1 MMMIATLILVTF
13 LFAWILTSILKI
25 KQQYY
30 AFQQINANDW
40 HIDKPPQP
48 IFFIQFVNALGLG
61 CGSTCFVS
69 FMIFVLDR
77 TLVQPALTKSLKAM
91 KEADEQGILD
101 PILCN
106 EEARNAMKERLETYY
121 NDIYHSPT
129 LNVISKLLN
138 YAAAYQCLTHHY
150 ELLSI
155 FMERATELSKETVQQ
170 PVFIVSFPRTG
181 TTILHRT
188 MSLDRTRFRNF
199 DLSDMVSPLPKP
211 IPRWDIEGRQ
221 EKAKEGQ
228 ALLDSISAIFPG
240 FAECLETMHGFRA
253 DEADEDLGWYDTG
266 LGHMYMDPLMKLYM
280 QNRATP
286 EGMSK
291 LESKEVA
298 KYRYAWLAMVM
309 KLYQYTDKVEWET
322 RKKEAMSGE
331 HGEGGTS
338 NAVDEESPLSTP
350 SQMTYE
356 GPCPTEHL
364 PWLMKDPNHSAY
376 LPELLEQFPDAKFI
390 FTHRAPGEIVPS
402 MAKLFVIF
410 TSVDFIPY
418 SPGTSSKEWGIE
430 TNRRMKHY
438 CDGLVDFT
446 KSQSKG
452 SPLSLQS
459 VGKNLKRSTSTRRI
473 DMYFKNLV
481 EDVPSSI
488 CNIYKQFYPD
498 QPGPSDDAM
507 EKFKIYLEKNAR
519 EKHGN
524 QRRSLKDFHLTKD
537 DVAYH
542 AYNDLFLS
550 AYK

>member
-1 MMMIATLILVTF
+1 ML
-13 LFAWILTSILKI
+13 
-25 KQQYY
+25 Y
-30 AFQQINANDW
+30 
-40 HIDKPPQP
+40 
-48 IFFIQFVNALGLG
+48 
-61 CGSTCFVS
+61 
-69 FMIFVLDR
+69 VLDR
-77 TLVQPALTKSLKAM
+77 TVVQPALTKSLKVM
-91 KEADEQGILD
+91 KQADEKDIID

-129 LNVISKLLN
+129 LNAISKLLN
-138 YAAAYQCLTHHY
+138 YAGAYQCLTHHRKF
-150 ELLSI
+150 LSLC
-155 FMERATELSKETVQQ
+155 MAKGTELSKETVHQ

-211 IPRWDIEGRQ
+211 IPRWDMEGRR

-228 ALLDSISAIFPG
+228 ALLDSVNVIFPG

-253 DEADEDLGWYDTG
+253 DEAEEDLGWYDTG
-266 LGHMYMDPLMKLYM
+266 LGHMYMDPLMKLHV
-280 QNRATP
+280 QNRSTP

-309 KLYQYTDKVEWET
+309 KLYQYTDKIEWET
-322 RKKEAMSGE
+322 RKETAASV
-331 HGEGGTS
+331 GEGGVTT
-338 NAVDEESPLSTP
+338 NAVDEETPLSSP
-350 SQMTYE
+350 SQVYYE
-356 GPCPTEHL
+356 GPCPTEHI

-376 LPELLEQFPDAKFI
+376 LPELLERFPDSKFI

-418 SPGTSSKEWGIE
+418 AQGTSSKEWGVE

-438 CDGLVDFT
+438 CDGLVNFT

-459 VGKNLKRSTSTRRI
+459 VCKELKQSTSARRI

-481 EDVPSSI
+481 EDVPGAIS
-488 CNIYKQFYPD
+488 NIYKQFYPD
-498 QPGPSDDAM
+498 QPGPSEDAM
-507 EKFKIYLEKNAR
+507 GAFKMYLEKNAR
-519 EKHGN
+519 EKYGN
-524 QRRSLKDFHLTKD
+524 QRRSLEDFHLTKK